1 MQLQRKH
8 QLLLQRLRL
17 PLRLLSGKRQ
27 FHSQLLLLLL
37 LLMQLQRKHLLL
49 RRLML

>member
-1 MQLQRKH
+1 MKR
-8 QLLLQRLRL
+8 QRLRL
-17 PLRLLSGKRQ
+17 LLQLMSPRLLLQPMMLPLQKQ
-27 FHSQLLLLLL
+27 LLLL